1 MTFRILFWSASLTT
15 NTLRGRGTV
24 ITSYVLSR
32 SQGKIIGV
40 TKYGRYAVAMSI
52 DASVSAEGDP
62 AYPTIA
68 ARARTPRLG
77 VTVVAGL
84 VDAIVRGDLPPG
96 SSLPPEA
103 VLCEQFGVS
112 RTVIRESVK
121 RIEEKGLVTVA
132 QGRGTQVLPAESWNM
147 VDATVL
153 SALVDNDATLG
164 ILDDLSVVRASL
176 EGSIARDAASR
187 RTPDQ
192 LERLREALGRMR
204 ETITDE
210 PQFNAADVAFHA
222 TVGEMTTNRLAVNL
236 VTTLFGRARESAR
249 YNLHSPFEVT
259 LHEHER
265 IFAAIEAGDPD
276 AAERTMRAHILDA
289 WERRRPPSPR
299 D

>member
-1 MTFRILFWSASLTT
+1 
-15 NTLRGRGTV
+15 
-24 ITSYVLSR
+24 
-32 SQGKIIGV
+32 
-40 TKYGRYAVAMSI
+40 MSI
-52 DASVSAEGDP
+52 ESSVGTEGDSG
-62 AYPTIA
+62 YPTIA

-132 QGRGTQVLPAESWNM
+132 QGRGTQVLPSASWNM

-153 SALVDNDATLG
+153 SALVANDATLG

-176 EGSIARDAASR
+176 EGAIARDAAGN
-187 RTPDQ
+187 RTPEE
-192 LERLREALGRMR
+192 LERLREALVLMHD
-204 ETITDE
+204 TIADE
-210 PQFNAADVAFHA
+210 PQFNAADVDFHA
-222 TVGEMTTNRLAVNL
+222 RVGEMTDNRLAVNL
-236 VTTLFGRARESAR
+236 VKTLFGQARESAR
-249 YNLHSPFEVT
+249 YNLHSQLDVT
-259 LHEHER
+259 LGEHER
-265 IFAAIEAGDPD
+265 IFAAIEAGNPD
-276 AAERTMRAHILDA
+276 AAERAMRAHILDA